1 MNNIYVGTRIE
12 HGDINR
18 LMGTSI
24 SRMNEGLSKNL
35 RSSVLKKGIKKTEQ
49 KKKLLFY
56 SVDET
61 LYQQLLKKDV
71 DILVKVDGDE
81 LNKRLN
87 EVNSRYPSRM
97 DFDTSEKYKKEL
109 ESEFENT
116 VEVVGKDKNIRKKPV
131 RKNDY
136 LYKNTRIGKLIYETD
151 GYKWSLG
158 EVGDFFN
165 YIFYKDYVKG
175 FSFTDDPQSGEMETY
190 EWNSSELITR
200 NVFEKYKD
208 TYRYLVK
215 WSSGNNYSRVHLYEN
230 GDGEYS
236 SSGGYSYD
244 GFSNHSIIIT
254 TKPLT
259 ELYNEFRKLDT
270 DIVEFCDYVMCNY
283 CPYGFVGSFFD
294 EYEPVRWNEVYDVIV
309 KTFQPIQMKTQGEYS
324 MDTPDR
330 EKVRDIL
337 LSNRGVNWMN
347 LEFGLWI
354 KNYILKEKVTKQ
366 NTLDFWFNDELFKMS
381 RGIDENTSKETINE
395 EYEKLVEMVSKNG
408 RLEEVFNLFNP

>member
-12 HGDINR
+12 HDEMNK

-49 KKKLLFY
+49 RKKLLFY

-61 LYQQLLKKDV
+61 LYQQLLKKEV

-81 LNKRLN
+81 LKKRLS
-87 EVNSRYPSRM
+87 EVNSRYPRRM
-97 DFDTSEKYKKEL
+97 DYDTSKKYKKEL
-109 ESEFENT
+109 ESEFEKT
-116 VEVVGKDKNIRKKPV
+116 VEVVGSDKNTRKKPV

-151 GYKWSLG
+151 GYKGSLG
-158 EVGDFFN
+158 EVEDFFK

-175 FSFTDDPQSGEMETY
+175 FSFRYDPQSGDMKTY
-190 EWNSSELITR
+190 EWNSSELTTR
-200 NVFEKYKD
+200 NVFEKYQE
-208 TYRYLVK
+208 TYSYLIK
-215 WSSGNNYSRVHLYEN
+215 WSRGDNYSRVHLYKHP
-230 GDGEYS
+230 DGYR
-236 SSGGYSYD
+236 SSGGYSHD
-244 GFSNHSIIIT
+244 GFSNDSDIIT

-270 DIVEFCDYVMCNY
+270 VIVNFCDYVMSNY
-283 CPYGFVGSFFD
+283 CPYGFVGRFFY
-294 EYEPVRWNEVYDVIV
+294 EYDPVNWDEVYDVIV
-309 KTFQPIQMKTQGEYS
+309 NTFRPIQLRTQGEYS

-337 LSNRGVNWMN
+337 LSKRGVDWMK

-354 KNYILKEKVTKQ
+354 KNYVLKEEVTKQ
-366 NTLDFWFNDELFKMS
+366 DILDFWFNDELFKLS
-381 RGIDENTSKETINE
+381 RGINNNPPKEIITE
-395 EYEKLVEMVSKNG
+395 EYEKMVEMVTENG
-408 RLEEVFNLFNP
+408 RLEEVFNLFNS